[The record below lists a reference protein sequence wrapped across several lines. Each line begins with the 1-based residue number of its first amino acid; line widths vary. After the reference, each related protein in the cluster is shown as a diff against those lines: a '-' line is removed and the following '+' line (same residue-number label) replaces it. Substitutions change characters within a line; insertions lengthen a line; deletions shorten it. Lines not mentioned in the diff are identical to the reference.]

1 MEIGM
6 GIHGEPGIQVEPLK
20 SADEIVDIMLPKI
33 LEDLPYE
40 NGDEVAVLVNGLG
53 ATPKEDLY
61 VIFRRISQVLKEK
74 GISVFHVDVG
84 EYATA
89 MEMAGMTISLLKLDD
104 ELKRL
109 VARPCHTPFFTQVQ
123 L

>member
-1 MEIGM
+1 M
-6 GIHGEPGIQVEPLK
+6 
-20 SADEIVDIMLPKI
+20 
-33 LEDLPYE
+33 
-40 NGDEVAVLVNGLG
+40 
-53 ATPKEDLY
+53 
-61 VIFRRISQVLKEK
+61 IFRRISQVLKEK

-89 MEMAGMTISLLKLDD
+89 MEMAGMSISLLKLDD